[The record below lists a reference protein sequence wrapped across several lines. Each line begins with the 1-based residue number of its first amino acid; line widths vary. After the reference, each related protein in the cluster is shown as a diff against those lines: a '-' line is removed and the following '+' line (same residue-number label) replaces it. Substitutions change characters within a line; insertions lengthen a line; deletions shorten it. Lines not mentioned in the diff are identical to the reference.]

1 MLPVQPPT
9 LGTENQSAG
18 KSFEKDA
25 LQEKKRLG
33 VGGGKQP
40 RRELTNLTIVAVIEE
55 WDCG

>member
-25 LQEKKRLG
+25 LQEKKGWGWG
-33 VGGGKQP
+33 VGS
-40 RRELTNLTIVAVIEE
+40 NLEE
-55 WDCG
+55 NSQT